1 MVDIVIFCVG
11 TSHPQNFLDLLLFF
25 YQFIITN
32 FYSCKV
38 CVSKKVHNF
47 LGSYS
52 GARVLH
58 KQLQLP
64 TVEAQKCPKIKL
76 LVMIRLIEE

>member
-1 MVDIVIFCVG
+1 M
-11 TSHPQNFLDLLLFF
+11 
-25 YQFIITN
+25 
-32 FYSCKV
+32 YSCKV

-52 GARVLH
+52 GARLLH